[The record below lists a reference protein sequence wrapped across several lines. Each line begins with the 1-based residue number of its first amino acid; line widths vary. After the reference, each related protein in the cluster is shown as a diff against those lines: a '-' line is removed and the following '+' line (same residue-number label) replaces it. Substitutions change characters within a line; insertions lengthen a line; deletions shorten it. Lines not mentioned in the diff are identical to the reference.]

1 MGENRLIY
9 ASVARGTVILADY
22 GGSDGNIADV
32 AQKCLQ
38 NIPTASGNDGRF
50 TYAFDGHSFNY
61 LFSGSFVFCVVADA
75 SIGRQV
81 PMAFLERIK
90 DDFIARY
97 GRGKAANAPANS
109 LSKEYGVKLKE
120 QMQYCSDHPE
130 EISKLAKVQAQ
141 VSEVKSVM
149 TENIQK
155 VIDRG
160 EKVSVL
166 VDKTEDLQ
174 NNARSFQKQ
183 GNEMRRKMWLQNMK
197 IKLTILGILI
207 ALILIIVLSIC
218 HGFSCLK

>member
-1 MGENRLIY
+1 MGDKRLIY
-9 ASVARGTVILADY
+9 ASVARGTVTLADY

-32 AQKCLQ
+32 AQKFLQ
-38 NIPTASGNDGRF
+38 NIPAAPGNDGRF
-50 TYAFDGHSFNY
+50 TYSFDGHSFNY
-61 LFSGSFVFCVVADA
+61 LFSGSF
-75 SIGRQV
+75 GRQV